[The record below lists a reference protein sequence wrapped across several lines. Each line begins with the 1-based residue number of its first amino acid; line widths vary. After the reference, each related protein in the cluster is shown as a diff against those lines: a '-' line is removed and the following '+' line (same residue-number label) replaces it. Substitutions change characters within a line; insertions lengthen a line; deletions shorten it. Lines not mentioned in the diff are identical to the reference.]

1 MVREIMFKIMMKTE
15 AVTVR
20 SNKEEP
26 AEYVFYYKPFLE
38 SFQSAISSK
47 DISKLNI
54 SQTFWVYLQREFL

>member
-1 MVREIMFKIMMKTE
+1 MFKMMMKTE
-15 AVTVR
+15 VITVC

-26 AEYVFYYKPFLE
+26 AEYLFYYKPFLE

-54 SQTFWVYLQREFL
+54 SQTFWVYLWREFL